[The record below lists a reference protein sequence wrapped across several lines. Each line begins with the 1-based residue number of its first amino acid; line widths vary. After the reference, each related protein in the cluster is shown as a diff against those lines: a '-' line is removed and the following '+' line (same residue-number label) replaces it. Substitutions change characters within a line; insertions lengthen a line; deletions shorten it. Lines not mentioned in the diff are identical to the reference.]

1 MRLRQAAWIVV
12 ALTGLLGLAQY
23 AVGLHA
29 LAYDRT
35 AIAAGQW
42 WRCYTASWVHYTFA
56 HLAMNVLALALIAG
70 VLLADLPL
78 RSWCLLLA
86 LLPWA
91 VSLGL
96 WYGQPQCQVYAGFS
110 GVIEGLLFFALWRA
124 RRSDPILYGLALAF
138 FAARLAY
145 EHTPWYDPDYLHAW
159 IGVAVAPSA
168 HLAGAALGSLLAL
181 IGVGCDKLVTVR

>member
-1 MRLRQAAWIVV
+1 MRSWRAWSVV
-12 ALTGLLGLAQY
+12 GGLTVMLALAQY
-23 AVGLHA
+23 GVGLRR

-42 WRCYTASWVHYTFA
+42 WRCYTGSWVHYSFS
-56 HLAMNVLALALIAG
+56 HLAMNVVALALIAG
-70 VLLADLPL
+70 VLLADLPWRL
-78 RSWCLLLA
+78 WLLLLA

-96 WYGQPQCQVYAGFS
+96 WYGQPQCQIYAGFS

-124 RRSDPILYGLALAF
+124 WRRDPWLYGLALVF
-138 FAARLAY
+138 FGARLVY
-145 EHTPWYDPDYLHAW
+145 EHTPWYDPNYLQAW

-168 HLAGAALGSLLAL
+168 HLAGALSGSLLAL
-181 IGVGCDKLVTVR
+181 IGVGRDKLVEIR